1 MGDIGLKN
9 FPRLIL
15 FGFLLALLWSFSLY
29 FFYDR
34 IIRVETLNIN
44 KIALR
49 EAQVAFDK
57 DLTYRRWAAGLGG
70 IYAEI
75 SPKLKPN
82 PHLDIR
88 NRDVTTTEGKKLTL
102 INPAY
107 MTRMVYNLM
116 KQGSGLTAHIT
127 SLNPI
132 RPGNKPAPWEANTLK
147 LFKTKPV
154 EFHTLSEEN
163 GKPVLYYM
171 KPIMTEEICLKCH
184 AKQGFKL
191 GDLRGGIS
199 VTVPMDEYKEALSLF
214 KAHTAFTFGFIW
226 SIGIACILS
235 VFTILYYMDKARSNA
250 KKELDETKNY
260 LSNIINSMPSVLV
273 GVDSDGTITQWNI
286 EAEKIGNLKSK
297 EAVGMPLSKALPNL
311 ETEIDW
317 VFKAMSSRTVRKNS
331 IQSKNKKG
339 NISYEDITI
348 YPLIANG
355 VQGAVVRIDDIT
367 ERVNLEQMMVQSEKM
382 ISVGGLAAGMAHEIN
397 NPLAAILGHT
407 QNIQNRTFKEMKKND
422 EAAKQCNVSLEK
434 LREYMELRQIP
445 KMLDGILESGN
456 RAAKIVSNMLSF
468 SRKSEKENAYHS
480 LPELLDKT
488 LELAAN
494 DYNLKKY
501 YDFRKIDIVRKYDTD
516 IPLVFCDKN
525 EIQQVFLNLLKN
537 GAEAMTE
544 KDYSDGQQRFICKI
558 TTENNMAVVEI
569 EDNGPGISKSVQS
582 RIFDPFFT
590 TKDID
595 KGTGLGLFV
604 SYFIIK
610 DQHNGSIEIDSMPG
624 EWSKFIIK
632 LPL

>member
-1 MGDIGLKN
+1 MKN

-15 FGFLLALLWSFSLY
+15 FGFLLVLLWSFSLY
-29 FFYDR
+29 YFYDR

-44 KIALR
+44 KVALR

-82 PHLDIR
+82 PHLDVP

-147 LFKTKPV
+147 LFKTKQV

-163 GKPVLYYM
+163 GKPVLHYM
-171 KPIMTEEICLKCH
+171 KPMITEEICLKCH

-214 KAHTAFTFGFIW
+214 KTHTAFTFGFIW
-226 SIGIACILS
+226 SIGITCILS

-250 KKELDETKNY
+250 KKELAKTKNY
-260 LSNIINSMPSVLV
+260 LSNIIDSMPSVLV
-273 GVDSDGTITQWNI
+273 GVDSDGLITQWNI
-286 EAEKIGNLKSK
+286 EAEKVGNLKSQD
-297 EAVGMPLSKALPNL
+297 AVGMPLSKALPSL
-311 ETEIDW
+311 ETEIDR
-317 VFKAMSSRTVRKNS
+317 VFKAMRSHTVRKNS
-331 IQSKNKKG
+331 MQSRNEKG
-339 NISYEDITI
+339 NTCYEDITI

-382 ISVGGLAAGMAHEIN
+382 MSIGGLAAGMAHEIN

-407 QNIQNRTFKEMKKND
+407 QNIQNRTLKKLKKND
-422 EAAKQCNVSLEK
+422 EAAEQCNVSLEK

-445 KMLDGILESGN
+445 RMLDGILESGN

-468 SRKSEKENAYHS
+468 SRKSEKQHAYFS

-501 YDFRKIDIVRKYDTD
+501 YDFRTIDIVREYDTD
-516 IPLVFCDKN
+516 LPNIFCDGN

-544 KDYSDGQQRFICKI
+544 KEYKNQQPRFICKI
-558 TTENNMAVVEI
+558 TTEKDTAVVEI
-569 EDNGPGISKSVQS
+569 EDNGPGVIDSVQN

-595 KGTGLGLFV
+595 KGTGLGLSV
-604 SYFIIK
+604 SYFIIN
-610 DQHNGSIEIDSMPG
+610 DQHNGSMKIDSVPG
-624 EWSKFIIK
+624 EWTKFTIK
-632 LPL
+632 LPLEPS